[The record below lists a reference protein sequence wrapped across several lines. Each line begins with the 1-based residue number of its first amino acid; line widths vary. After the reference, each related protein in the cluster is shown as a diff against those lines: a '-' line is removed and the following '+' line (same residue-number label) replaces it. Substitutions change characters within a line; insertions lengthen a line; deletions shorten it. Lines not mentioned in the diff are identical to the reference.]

1 MFRRRREETSYRPP
15 ASSAWWA
22 DRADGEPPFDPSY
35 PAGPHPEGQYPEG
48 QYAAAHYSAG
58 RYSGGRYPAAGA
70 ADQAPPLPSSDPFG
84 GWPAFGADGGDPT
97 DAVIGQPDPTAGWS
111 VPSALGFPYGQP
123 AGPGGYGVGP
133 GTRADPFQPS
143 TGSPIPPTS
152 SGPPGSSGP
161 RAGSRPTR
169 AGSPP
174 TAGSTPSAR
183 VPGSSGFAGGPLAG
197 FPAES
202 PDLAQVPDPAL
213 APTPPIAT
221 SAAFVPPPDVT
232 EAAEPDE
239 WLPLLTHEEQRVQA
253 ELAQLTPAGMG
264 EEPGWRPPPAQL
276 RRPGTGRPARNGKRR
291 ATRLGKTPGPTTS
304 TPPRQSPPDHESV
317 PAPLFASDEPA
328 TGSWY
333 EQPVSTNGTA
343 WVPAKGIEDSV
354 QPLGGPSTG
363 PANWPDPVRPPDP
376 MAAAALAGAFAADY
390 LSWDEA
396 NPMRRG
402 EVLTQ
407 YLPSDVTGSVAAV
420 ALLGWSGKGRQRSE
434 FALPGAVS
442 LDEEGRLVVDVRVRV
457 TPYRPVG
464 QSAEPASA
472 PGDELEVAGVPSVA
486 PAPTAR
492 GWKSLDSHWIRLAVP
507 VVREHGRLVV
517 DTWDEQPGD
526 GSARPD
532 GELADAGE
540 CHDQSTA
547 HSVQPHIQHNDRPN
561 VDQPSD
567 ASASAS
573 ASPTSA
579 SADRTSAGP
588 RPAGA
593 RADTEGSPTPAAAT
607 PPTASRATG
616 GTTPRR
622 TTGAQTPGGRVKP
635 NTTGARATRAARGS
649 GKSRPSAGSS
659 R

>member
-1 MFRRRREETSYRPP
+1 
-15 ASSAWWA
+15 
-22 DRADGEPPFDPSY
+22 
-35 PAGPHPEGQYPEG
+35 
-48 QYAAAHYSAG
+48 
-58 RYSGGRYPAAGA
+58 
-70 ADQAPPLPSSDPFG
+70 LPSSDPFG

-97 DAVIGQPDPTAGWS
+97 DAVIGHPDPTAGWS

-133 GTRADPFQPS
+133 GTLADPFQPS

-152 SGPPGSSGP
+152 SIPPGNS
-161 RAGSRPTR
+161 
-169 AGSPP
+169 
-174 TAGSTPSAR
+174 
-183 VPGSSGFAGGPLAG
+183 GPLAG
-197 FPAES
+197 FAAES

-221 SAAFVPPPDVT
+221 SAAFFPPPGVT

-264 EEPGWRPPPAQL
+264 EEPEEAAGWQPAPAQL
-276 RRPGTGRPARNGKRR
+276 GRPGTGRPARNGKRR
-291 ATRLGKTPGPTTS
+291 ATRLGRTPGPTTS
-304 TPPRQSPPDHESV
+304 TPPTQSPPDHESV
-317 PAPLFASDEPA
+317 PAPPAPPCTSDEPA

-343 WVPAKGIEDSV
+343 RVPAKGNEPSV
-354 QPLGGPSTG
+354 HPLGGPSTG
-363 PANWPDPVRPPDP
+363 PANWPDPVQPPDP

-442 LDEEGRLVVDVRVRV
+442 LDEEGRLIVDVRVRV

-464 QSAEPASA
+464 QSTEPASA

-517 DTWDEQPGD
+517 DTWDEQLGD

-532 GELADAGE
+532 GELADADE
-540 CHDQSTA
+540 CHDQPTA
-547 HSVQPHIQHNDRPN
+547 HSVQPNVQHNDRPN

-579 SADRTSAGP
+579 SADRTSADRASGAGATADPALARRSSQRSAATSQGEDAP
-588 RPAGA
+588 RPARA
-593 RADTEGSPTPAAAT
+593 RANTEGSPTPAAAT

-616 GTTPRR
+616 GTTPRHA
-622 TTGAQTPGGRVKP
+622 TGAQTPGGRVKP